1 MRNTH
6 AIEHNQAI
14 ITLARRQ
21 NGLVTRAQ
29 LLDIGLGEAAIGW
42 RCRTGRLFRVH
53 LGVYGV
59 GRPPLTPLERA
70 AAAVLA
76 CGPDAALSNSC
87 ALTLWG
93 LEKRWTAPWH
103 VTTPAARRRPG
114 IVVHRARGLT
124 RTDIRVQLGIRVT
137 SPARTMLDCAP
148 ELTERRLGRAVA
160 DARLQ
165 GLLHLGQLADVT
177 GRFPYHP
184 GRRALLATIEEAGAP
199 TRSEFETAFLA
210 FCRQFG
216 LPRPQINAWVAGYE
230 VDALFPAE
238 GVIVEL
244 DSWTHHRERVSF
256 ESDRNRDAD
265 TLAAGLVT
273 VRITWPRFTR
283 TPRAEAKRLEAIL
296 AARRS

>member
-1 MRNTH
+1 MRNTQGIQH
-6 AIEHNQAI
+6 SQAI
-14 ITLARRQ
+14 IALALRQ
-21 NGLVTRAQ
+21 NGLATRAQ
-29 LLDIGLGEAAIGW
+29 LLDIGLGEAAIAW
-42 RCRTGRLFRVH
+42 RCRTGRLFRVY

-59 GRPPLTPLERA
+59 GRPPFTPLERA

-76 CGPDAALSNSC
+76 CGRGAVLSHGS

-93 LEKRWTAPWH
+93 LEKRWSAPWH
-103 VTTPAARRRPG
+103 VAVPTDRRRPG

-124 RTDIRVQLGIRVT
+124 PADLRVQLGVRVT

-148 ELTERRLGRAVA
+148 DLTQRRLARVVA

-165 GLLHLGQLADVT
+165 GLLHLGQLADVI
-177 GRFPYHP
+177 GRFPYHA
-184 GRRALLATIEEAGAP
+184 GRRALLATIEDAGPP
-199 TRSEFETAFLA
+199 TRSEFENAFLD
-210 FCRQFG
+210 FCALFG
-216 LPRPQINAWVAGYE
+216 LPRPQVNAWVAGYE

-244 DSWTHHRERVSF
+244 DSWTHHRERASF
-256 ESDRNRDAD
+256 ESDRSRDAD

-283 TPRAEAKRLEAIL
+283 TPQAEATRLEAIL
-296 AARRS
+296 AARR